1 MRKAALYLR
10 VSTDRQTAANQE
22 RELREAAARMQ
33 CEIVAV
39 FADHGVSGAKGR
51 DRRPHFDALLKA
63 ATRREFD
70 IVMAWSVD
78 RLSRSVQDLCSFL
91 TEIHALGIDLYLHR
105 QGIDT
110 TTPMGKA
117 MFQIAGVFAE
127 LERSVIRERIN
138 AGIARARD
146 KGTKSGKPIG
156 RPRVPAKTE
165 AAIAKALQMGDHGI
179 HKIAAHHGVGVGV
192 VQRIKG
198 GLVQSPFD
206 VAGIAE
212 RSAPV

>member
-22 RELREAAARMQ
+22 RELREAAARMK

-39 FADHGVSGAKGR
+39 FADNGVSGAKGR
-51 DRRPHFDALLKA
+51 DRRPQFDALLKA
-63 ATRREFD
+63 ATKRQFD
-70 IVMAWSVD
+70 VVMAWSVD
-78 RLSRSVQDLCSFL
+78 RLSRSVQDLCGFL
-91 TEIHALGIDLYLHR
+91 GEIHALGIDLYLHR

-138 AGIARARD
+138 AGLARARTQ
-146 KGTKSGKPIG
+146 GTKSGKPIG

-165 AAIAKALQMGDHGI
+165 AAIAKALRKGDQGI
-179 HKIAAHHGVGVGV
+179 HKIAAAHSVGVGV
-192 VQRIKG
+192 VQRIKA
-198 GLVQSPFD
+198 GL
-206 VAGIAE
+206 AAH
-212 RSAPV
+212 